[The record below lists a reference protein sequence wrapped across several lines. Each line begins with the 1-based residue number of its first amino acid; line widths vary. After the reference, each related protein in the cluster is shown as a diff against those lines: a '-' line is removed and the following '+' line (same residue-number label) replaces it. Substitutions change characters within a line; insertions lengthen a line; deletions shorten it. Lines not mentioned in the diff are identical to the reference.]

1 MLLIHNRKAVS
12 QSTPFSLHE
21 LMISLSVYEYK
32 WEIDSLASFLGFSY
46 RYWNMTGDDSF
57 VRSDTW
63 VDAVNDV
70 LRTIQEQQEPTF
82 DPNTGNV

>member
-1 MLLIHNRKAVS
+1 
-12 QSTPFSLHE
+12 
-21 LMISLSVYEYK
+21 MISLSVYEYK